1 MIDIQHLMFDTIS
14 RGIEA
19 IDPAI
24 CVTDVY
30 NEQNAKFPCITVE
43 QKNSVPYRRMNTADS
58 AENYATV
65 TFQVTAYSDRMDT
78 AKMECLDLLKMVDTI
93 IQGKGFRRTHLSEAF
108 NISRTI
114 FRRYARYEAI
124 VRAPI
129 QSGEDTV
136 YEIYR
141 R

>member
-30 NEQNAKFPCITVE
+30 NEQNAQFPCITVE

-78 AKMECLDLLKMVDTI
+78 AKMECLDLLKMADTI